1 MAMCGWQRPRFRANR
16 VTFVGEKEVARKK
29 LSRKERKQQE
39 EARKAR
45 IRRQTGW
52 TEPQPTNE
60 PQLSEEDSLLDPELR
75 ELVASFAEGDPEV
88 ISGNIFEALSTSMLW
103 VNEPEFEDL
112 IFDPVQTTD
121 VFIEAA
127 TEQGWAPESIHQPG
141 EEELEDLYFEI
152 VPALI
157 PQLLTP
163 EIRQQLLHGL
173 EQIGH
178 RFKKEGETEQAL
190 QAGFLRMFLKGQS
203 EPQLW
208 GMVGLL
214 HAIFRR
220 TLATGF
226 SLAEVFTELNTVR
239 TAAGNDLASMID
251 AVEKGNV
258 GQRVRG
264 LLEGIPGLRRF
275 MEKEVDEVWEN
286 GLAAAF
292 SGDLYLGIYTEEE
305 LERGM
310 QMIEESI
317 ASAIAAG
324 TSPDVVVQEKGQ
336 EIVVKVDGYV
346 TGLFA
351 TERLDQLRSHLNNIV
366 REKQV
371 DQEWFTIVTLLRGYL
386 NEDDAAEN
394 VQPFLVRALF
404 GEVRR
409 AAEATAQE
417 EEE

>member
-1 MAMCGWQRPRFRANR
+1 MAKR
-16 VTFVGEKEVARKK
+16 K
-29 LSRKERKQQE
+29 LSRKERRQQE

-52 TEPQPTNE
+52 TEPQP
-60 PQLSEEDSLLDPELR
+60 SEEESIENSLFDPELR
-75 ELVASFAEGDPEV
+75 DLVASFGEDAPEV
-88 ISGNIFEALSTSMLW
+88 ISGNIFEALSASMLW
-103 VNEPEFEDL
+103 VDEPEFEDL

-127 TEQGWAPESIHQPG
+127 TEQGWAPESIDQPG
-141 EEELEDLYFEI
+141 EEELEAFYFEI
-152 VPALI
+152 FPALI
-157 PQLLTP
+157 PQLLTA
-163 EIRQQLLHGL
+163 ELRQQLLDGL
-173 EQIGH
+173 EQISR
-178 RFKKEGETEQAL
+178 RFKQEGEPEQAL
-190 QAGFLRMFLKGQS
+190 QASFLRMFLKSQS
-203 EPQLW
+203 EVELW

-226 SLAEVFTELNTVR
+226 SLAEVFAELGTVR
-239 TAAGNDLASMID
+239 RTTGNDLASTIE
-251 AVEKGNV
+251 AIEKGGV
-258 GQRVRG
+258 GQRLRG
-264 LLEGIPGLRRF
+264 LLEGLPGLRHF

-305 LERGM
+305 VKRGT

-317 ASAIAAG
+317 APAIAAG
-324 TSPDVVVQEKGQ
+324 TSPDVVLEEKGQ

-366 REKQV
+366 RENQV
-371 DQEWFTIVTLLRGYL
+371 DQEWFTMVTLLRGYL
-386 NEDDAAEN
+386 DEEDAAEN

-409 AAEATAQE
+409 AAEAVSQE
-417 EEE
+417 EE